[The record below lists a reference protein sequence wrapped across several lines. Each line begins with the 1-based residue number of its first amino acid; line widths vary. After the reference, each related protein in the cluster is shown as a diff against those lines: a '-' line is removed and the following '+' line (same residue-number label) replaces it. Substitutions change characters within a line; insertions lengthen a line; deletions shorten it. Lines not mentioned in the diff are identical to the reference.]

1 MLPGALSVSTLIGAI
16 FLAMS
21 QAWAQGEVFQ
31 HDYRWCGAND
41 PNYEYALCAAS
52 TCTPLPGVEIA
63 VNAAGGKT
71 NSFPAAE
78 CTCPIY
84 KGLALADVNGGNM
97 TGHCEPPPNNGVWS
111 LYFPASQIPQ
121 AINNWSKGKKAS
133 DAPVFVCSANLLQG
147 RQFANCFSFA
157 CVRSGRIKGDI

>member
-1 MLPGALSVSTLIGAI
+1 MKGGKQMLPRALGVSTLIATI
-16 FLAMS
+16 LLAMS
-21 QAWAQGEVFQ
+21 QAWARREVFR
-31 HDYRWCGAND
+31 HDYRWCGAGD
-41 PNYEYALCAAS
+41 PDYEYALCAAS
-52 TCTPLPGVEIA
+52 TCTPTGGQIE
-63 VNAAGGKT
+63 VNAAGGK

-97 TGHCEPPPNNGVWS
+97 TGHCDPPPNNGVWS

-133 DAPVFVCSANLLQG
+133 D
-147 RQFANCFSFA
+147 
-157 CVRSGRIKGDI
+157 